1 MQTDS
6 HLIAGLRMVHLA
18 ALPPTADRDGA
29 MRGLAMVSWLG
40 LMLLAAPAVAGDCED
55 WHAERFFARATVENV
70 VACLNAGADPNA
82 RNETGATALHLAAW
96 I

>member
-55 WHAERFFARATVENV
+55 WHAERFFARATLLECWCRSQR
-70 VACLNAGADPNA
+70 AE
-82 RNETGATALHLAAW
+82 RNRCHRPASGGLDLS
-96 I
+96 